1 MASRD
6 IKRAGHSGPFLS
18 LRTTFHLSSHS
29 ISTNMVCNYQRRQGF
44 SSAAAAAAVAA
55 TTVSAGSAPVNY
67 HGPIKPI
74 NTTGG
79 QWYVNTKSIGHSN
92 DLNLN
97 VV

>member
-1 MASRD
+1 
-6 IKRAGHSGPFLS
+6 
-18 LRTTFHLSSHS
+18 
-29 ISTNMVCNYQRRQGF
+29 MVCNYQRRQGF

-79 QWYVNTKSIGHSN
+79 QCSWCGKYGHHRGSCPF
-92 DLNLN
+92 LR
-97 VV
+97 